1 MAVAGPLYEIS
12 GDEFDTI
19 RQMVRDLSGVNL
31 TAPKR
36 ALVVS
41 RLSRRLRELRLSN
54 FTQYIHLLRHNPHEP
69 GVMLNCIT
77 TNVTKFFRE
86 AHHFDF
92 LRNSCLPGREAVVK
106 QKGGPK
112 KIRIWSA
119 GCATGEE
126 PYTLAMVLHSYFKD
140 KNGWSI
146 KILASDINTE
156 ALEKGRSGIYTYK
169 EAEGIPYTL
178 LKEYFKLGTGTQRG
192 LLQAKDCL
200 RALIDFQR
208 VNLVAEHDYSFSE
221 PLDLIFCRNVFIYFD
236 RETRDRVLQRF
247 HRCLVPGGFLCIGH
261 SESINSASAQDSRWR
276 QFRHTI
282 YERLA

>member
-1 MAVAGPLYEIS
+1 MAVTGPLYELS
-12 GDEFDTI
+12 NDEFNTI
-19 RQMVRDLSGVNL
+19 RQIVHDLSGVNL

-41 RLSRRLRELRLSN
+41 RLSRRLRELSLSN
-54 FTQYIHLLRHNPHEP
+54 FTQYIHLLRHNPDEP
-69 GVMLNCIT
+69 RVMLNCIT

-92 LRNSCLPGREAVVK
+92 LRNSYLPGREAAVI
-106 QKGGPK
+106 QKGSPK

-126 PYTLAMVLHSYFKD
+126 PYTLAMIMHGYFKN
-140 KNGWSI
+140 KISWSI

-156 ALEKGRSGIYTYK
+156 ALEKGRSGIYTHK
-169 EAEGIPYTL
+169 EAEGIPYAL

-192 LLQAKDCL
+192 LLQAKECL
-200 RALIDFQR
+200 RALIEFRQI
-208 VNLVAEHDYSFSE
+208 NLVAEHDYSFSE
-221 PLDLIFCRNVFIYFD
+221 PFDLIFCRNVFIYFD

-247 HRCLVPGGFLCIGH
+247 HRRLVPGGFLCIGH
-261 SESINSASAQDSRWR
+261 SELINSAGAQDGQWR
-276 QFRHTI
+276 LLRHTI